1 MPVPIAQRVAM
12 RGWWAR
18 HARDREPE
26 LVREPR
32 LTLFVEGINIL
43 NRPNVR
49 FSLPTVNRRTFEAV
63 GLLDTMV
70 PLIPSVGILLE
81 F

>member
-1 MPVPIAQRVAM
+1 MY
-12 RGWWAR
+12 AR
-18 HARDREPE
+18 LDARANRTFTWY
-26 LVREPR
+26 RTR